1 MGSSYCGVRH
11 MAKRLAVVSLLLLA
25 GCAEAPPPMVKVVR
39 LTLPAELLACEP
51 AAEIPTT
58 DDKRVLFDWGA
69 AERTAGEDCR
79 DKLGRIRDLQAQE
92 ADPPKT

>member
-1 MGSSYCGVRH
+1 MASSCCGVTA
-11 MAKRLAVVSLLLLA
+11 MVKRLAISSLLLLA
-25 GCAEAPPPMVKVVR
+25 ACADSPPPMVKVVR
-39 LTLPAELLACEP
+39 LTLPDELMTCEP

-79 DKLGRIRDLQAQE
+79 DKLGRIRDLQVRE
-92 ADPPKT
+92 P

>member
-1 MGSSYCGVRH
+1 
-11 MAKRLAVVSLLLLA
+11 MAKRLAIFSLLLLA
-25 GCAEAPPPMVKVVR
+25 ACAETPPATVKVVR

-58 DDKRVLFDWGA
+58 DDKRALFDWGA

-79 DKLGRIRDLQAQE
+79 DKLGRIRDLQANE
-92 ADPPKT
+92 ANPANGPR